1 MKRRRKLFCAGLC
14 AVLVVVFMSGV
25 VISGER
31 LTITGTVNEDYEIV
45 AADGDT
51 YEVKSNQMGDEVVE
65 LVGKRVGV
73 TGVVEEMGDF
83 KMITI
88 TSYEVIGE

>member
-1 MKRRRKLFCAGLC
+1 MKRGGMLLPAGLC
-14 AVLVVVFMSGV
+14 TIIMVSLISGLA
-25 VISGER
+25 ISGER
-31 LTITGTVNEDYEIV
+31 LTITGAVNEDYEIV
-45 AADGDT
+45 ADDGDA

-65 LVGKRVGV
+65 LVGKRVRV
-73 TGVVEEMGDF
+73 PGVVEEMGDS